1 MPTLR
6 LLGEG
11 SHLLGLGRLSAN
23 GTLASFVV
31 KKISSGS
38 HTYTAQSPKD
48 AYHDTLPFGSV
59 TVQAESSPAN

>member
-11 SHLLGLGRLSAN
+11 SHLPGLGRLSAN

-31 KKISSGS
+31 REISSGL
-38 HTYTAQSPKD
+38 HTYTAQYPTD
-48 AYHDTLPFGSV
+48 AHFGSV